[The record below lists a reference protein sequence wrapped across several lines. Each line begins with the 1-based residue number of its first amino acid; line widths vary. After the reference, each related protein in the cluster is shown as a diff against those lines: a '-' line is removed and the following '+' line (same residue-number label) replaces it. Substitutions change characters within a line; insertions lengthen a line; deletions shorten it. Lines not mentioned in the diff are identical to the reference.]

1 MFGRCTKILL
11 SAGVL
16 SLALSFGWLLSWK
29 RSVDIRNEQRRKAPA
44 VVYRDGSVGWDA
56 PIWSE
61 PPEGAKVLFRGS
73 AFILVLGLISF
84 AFDVTKRKNKKTRLN
99 VQ

>member
-1 MFGRCTKILL
+1 MFGRRTKILL

-29 RSVDIRNEQRRKAPA
+29 RSVDIRNEQRRKAPP

-61 PPEGAKVLFRGS
+61 PPEGAKVLLWGG